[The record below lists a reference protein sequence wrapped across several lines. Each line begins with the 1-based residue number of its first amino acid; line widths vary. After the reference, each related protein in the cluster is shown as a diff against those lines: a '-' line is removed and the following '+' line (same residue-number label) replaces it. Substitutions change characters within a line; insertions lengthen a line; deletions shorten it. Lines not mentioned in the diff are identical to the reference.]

1 LQQAAKWT
9 GSQVFHAEPPQRGGP
24 VGLISRLPALR
35 TQVEGGAGV
44 SDEAGRAEIERAR
57 SGDPEAL
64 GAVFHVYRPDVRRL
78 CRRILGDEAAAED
91 AVAEAFLRAQ
101 ARIAGYDAGRPFH
114 SWLLAIAAHH
124 CIDLLRRR
132 STEKRLFEDRGV
144 DPAELADRGPS
155 PLQQIMRAEERTAV
169 LAAVDALAPKYRL
182 PIVLRHFADLD
193 YDAIGELLGISR
205 NQVGTLLFRA
215 KRRLRADL
223 GGRTE

>member
-1 LQQAAKWT
+1 M

-24 VGLISRLPALR
+24 AGLISRLPALR

-44 SDEAGRAEIERAR
+44 NEDAGRAEIERAR
-57 SGDPEAL
+57 SGDPEAF

-78 CRRILGDEAAAED
+78 CRRILGDAAAAED

-101 ARIAGYDAGRPFH
+101 DRIASYDAGRPFR
-114 SWLLAIAAHH
+114 SWLLGIAAHH

-132 STEKRLFEDRGV
+132 STEKRIFEDRGV

-155 PLQQIMRAEERTAV
+155 PLHEVMRAEERAAI
-169 LAAVDALAPKYRL
+169 LAAVDALETKYRL
-182 PIVLRHFADLD
+182 PLVLRHFADLD

-223 GGRTE
+223 GGRME

>member
-9 GSQVFHAEPPQRGGP
+9 GSQVFHAEPPQRAGP
-24 VGLISRLPALR
+24 AGLISRLPALR

-44 SDEAGRAEIERAR
+44 NEDAGRAEIERAR
-57 SGDPEAL
+57 SGDPDAF
-64 GAVFHVYRPDVRRL
+64 GAVFHAYRPDVHRL

-91 AVAEAFLRAQ
+91 AVAEAFLRAKE
-101 ARIAGYDAGRPFH
+101 RIASYDAGRPFR
-114 SWLLAIAAHH
+114 SWLLGIAAHH

-155 PLQQIMRAEERTAV
+155 PLHEVMRAEERVAV
-169 LAAVDALAPKYRL
+169 LAAVDALSPKYRL
-182 PIVLRHFADLD
+182 PLVLRHFADLD

>member
-1 LQQAAKWT
+1 MHQAANWT
-9 GSQVFHAEPPQRGGP
+9 GSQVFHAEPPQRAGP
-24 VGLISRLPALR
+24 GGLISRPPALR
-35 TQVEGGAGV
+35 TAVEGGAGV
-44 SDEAGRAEIERAR
+44 DEDAGREGIERAR
-57 SGDPEAL
+57 SGDPEAF

-101 ARIAGYDAGRPFH
+101 ERLASYDEGRPFR
-114 SWLLAIAAHH
+114 SWLLGIAAHH

-132 STEKRLFEDRGV
+132 SAEKRLFEDRGV
-144 DPAELADRGPS
+144 DPADLADRGPS
-155 PLQQIMRAEERTAV
+155 PLHEVMRAEER
-169 LAAVDALAPKYRL
+169 AAVVAAIDALPVKYRL
-182 PIVLRHFADLD
+182 PLVLRHFADLD
-193 YDAIGELLGISR
+193 YDAIGGLLGISR